1 MKNLITLIAAIF
13 LSIGAL
19 SAQQDCGAV
28 DCTGR
33 CGRFIDN
40 DGDGFCDHGG
50 VTAKKTVVA
59 EPAKE
64 QQSEPKQT
72 KEKETVKA
80 ADKKQVKETVEVAEE
95 PEANVQATTPEGEI
109 DKNIEIDEVEPTE
122 APKQKSPYPVYPILG
137 GLLGL
142 YIISIIL
149 VKVNVWQKVTH
160 RKVWNIALTVTFLVS
175 CLLGTLLAIFIH
187 HGYRP
192 AIYIDF
198 LHWHVWFGIAMTI
211 IAFFHAL
218 WHLNYYKALFRS
230 KKD

>member
-122 APKQKSPYPVYPILG
+122 APKPKSPYPVYPILG

-187 HGYRP
+187 HGYYP
-192 AIYIDF
+192 ANYVDF
-198 LHWHVWFGIAMTI
+198 LHIHVWFGIGMTI
-211 IAFFHAL
+211 IALFHAL
-218 WHLNYYKALFRS
+218 WHLNYYKALFHS